1 MVASIRGS
9 SNNELDCTLNSKDVE
24 RNSMPHARRPRL
36 EHPEVADIDVLRVL
50 HALSDP
56 TRLAIVRTLAAEP
69 ERACGTFDVDVAPS
83 TLSHHFRVLREAG
96 VIRQREDGARR
107 WTTLRRADIDAR
119 CPGLLDAV
127 LAATR

>member
-1 MVASIRGS
+1 M
-9 SNNELDCTLNSKDVE
+9 SKGVPV
-24 RNSMPHARRPRL
+24 PHPRRPQL
-36 EHPEVADIDVLRVL
+36 AHPDAEDIDVLRVL

-56 TRLAIVRTLAAEP
+56 TRLAIVRTLAADP
-69 ERACGTFDVDVAPS
+69 ERACGTFDVDVAAS

-107 WTTLRRADIDAR
+107 WSALRRDDLEAR

-127 LAATR
+127 LSAAR